1 MYESERRQRV
11 ISSTPHMSAEEVAN
25 RSFTKKARGFAEPE
39 VRAFLKRVSDELIAA
54 RERERELLAA
64 IDALEEQLRAPRPL
78 SEQELVDALGEET
91 ARLLRSAREA
101 SDDIRDKAEERAAR
115 LVEEASSAA
124 EQTRAEADEV
134 LETHTQ
140 RGEQRSAELIAH
152 AEERAVQLRAA
163 ADAEVATILEQA
175 RAHGREMLDEAKAAR
190 ERVLG
195 DLVRRRALLQAQI
208 EELRSGR
215 DHLIDA
221 YRTVKRTFLEATEA
235 LAQVEVRAA
244 AERAA
249 PAESI
254 DVAAEIAAEVE
265 LLDAGAEVPATADT
279 TVEIDLGAE
288 HAADAD
294 ADAEKSLA
302 DVDSLFARL
311 RAGHGDQPAATEDAT
326 VEPEP
331 EPESEPVPEAERV
344 SAEEWRARRSDA
356 LDPLLSP
363 LVKRVKRTAQD
374 DQNAL
379 LDAVRR
385 FKGRPSA
392 EKVMPDVDVEVGAW
406 VEVVREAVDAAYGAG
421 LAAAGALPA
430 ASSPE
435 LARDAAEALV
445 MPLRERVTAAI
456 DSADAGDAG
465 GLVERIGARFREWK
479 NQSLEPALAEVL
491 SASWSRGVYDAMPD
505 GATLWWLPLE
515 EGRCSDCDDNAL
527 EPTVKGKQFP
537 TGQAFPPAHP
547 GCRCMLAPDVLI
559 APRAN
564 A

>member
-39 VRAFLKRVSDELIAA
+39 VRAFLKRVADEIIAA
-54 RERERELLAA
+54 RDRERELLAT

-101 SDDIRDKAEERAAR
+101 SEDIRVKAEERAAR
-115 LVEEASSAA
+115 LVEEASAAA
-124 EQTRAEADEV
+124 EQTRADAVEV
-134 LETHTQ
+134 LTTRTQ
-140 RGEQRSAELIAH
+140 QGEQKASEMIGMAEA
-152 AEERAVQLRAA
+152 RASELREQAA
-163 ADAEVATILEQA
+163 AEMAAILEHA
-175 RAHGREMLDEAKAAR
+175 RAQGREMLDEAKAAR

-195 DLVRRRALLQAQI
+195 DLVRRRALLAAQI
-208 EELRSGR
+208 EALRGGR

-235 LAQVEVRAA
+235 LAHVEERVA
-244 AERAA
+244 AERSGTS
-249 PAESI
+249 AEPI
-254 DVAAEIAAEVE
+254 DVAAEIAAEIE
-265 LLDAGAEVPATADT
+265 RLDAGEEAAIATEPATVD
-279 TVEIDLGAE
+279 IDLGAE
-288 HAADAD
+288 HAVDTE
-294 ADAEKSLA
+294 AETKLA

-311 RAGHGDQPAATEDAT
+311 RAGNADEPAPAAE
-326 VEPEP
+326 EPAP
-331 EPESEPVPEAERV
+331 EGEAVPEV
-344 SAEEWRARRSDA
+344 SKISADDWRARRADA
-356 LDPLLSP
+356 VDPLLAP
-363 LVKRVKRTAQD
+363 LVKKVKRTAQD

-385 FKGRPSA
+385 FKGRPHA
-392 EKVMPDVDVEVGAW
+392 DQVMPDVEAEVGKWAD
-406 VEVVREAVDAAYGAG
+406 VLRETVDAAYGAG

-430 ASSPE
+430 AAAAD
-435 LARDAAEALV
+435 LTRDAAEALV

-456 DSADAGDAG
+456 DSGEAGDAG

-479 NQSLEPALAEVL
+479 NQSLEPALVEVL
-491 SASWSRGVYDAMPD
+491 LAVWSRGVYDAMPE
-505 GATLWWLPLE
+505 GATFWWLPLE
-515 EGRCSDCDDNAL
+515 AGRCSDCDDNAL

-547 GCRCMLAPDVLI
+547 GCRCMLAPAVLI
-559 APRAN
+559 DAPKAN